1 MTTLACLALLTAA
14 PLKVGVTLH
23 PYFSWTSQVTKGL
36 PVEVVPVVPG
46 DVDVGSYQPRPQDV
60 AVLTTLDVLVEN
72 GLGHDAFL
80 DEMVRAAGNPRLVRV
95 RLNEATPRLVTK
107 DGDGPNSH
115 TFLSLGNAMAQSY
128 TLARALAEVRP
139 DWRRQLEANAATY
152 AKRLR
157 TLRAGAVRA
166 LAPVKERRVVTVHD
180 GYSYLLQELG
190 LELAA
195 VVEPAH
201 GLLPSAGELAEVVRL
216 LQAKQA
222 RVVFSE
228 ESFPP
233 AMAEVL
239 REAGAQV
246 VVVSHIAT
254 GDFTPERFEVELQ
267 QNLDAIIGAMTR

>member
-1 MTTLACLALLTAA
+1 MTTFACLALLAAA

-46 DVDVGSYQPRPQDV
+46 DVDIGSYQPRPQDV

-80 DEMVRAAGNPRLVRV
+80 DEMVRAASNPRLVRV

-128 TLARALAEVRP
+128 TLARALAELRP
-139 DWRRQLEANAATY
+139 EWRRQLEANAASYT
-152 AKRLR
+152 KRLR
-157 TLRAGAVRA
+157 AMRAAAVRA
-166 LAPVKERRVVTVHD
+166 LAPVKERRVITVHD

-201 GLLPSAGELAEVVRL
+201 GLLPSAGELAEVVKL
-216 LQAKQA
+216 LEAKQA

-233 AMAEVL
+233 AMAAVL

>member
-1 MTTLACLALLTAA
+1 MTSLACLALLAAA

-23 PYFSWTSQVTKGL
+23 PYFSWTAQVTAGL
-36 PVEVVPVVPG
+36 PVDVVPVVPG
-46 DVDVGSYQPRPQDV
+46 DVDIGSYQPRPQDV
-60 AVLTTLDVLVEN
+60 AVLSTLDVLVEN

-80 DEMVRAAGNPRLVRV
+80 DEMVRAAGNARLVRV
-95 RLNEATPRLVTK
+95 KLNEATPRLVTK
-107 DGDGPNSH
+107 DGDAPNSH

-128 TLARALAEVRP
+128 TLARALADLRP
-139 DWRRQLEANAATY
+139 QWRRQLETNAAAY

-157 TLRAGAVRA
+157 AMRAKAVTR
-166 LAPVKERRVVTVHD
+166 LAGVKQRRVVTVHD

-195 VVEPAH
+195 VVEPSH
-201 GLLPSAGELAEVVRL
+201 GLLPSASELAEVVRL
-216 LQAKQA
+216 LKAKQA

-239 REAGAQV
+239 KEAGAEV

-254 GDFTPERFEVELQ
+254 GEFTPERFEVELQ
-267 QNLDAIIGAMTR
+267 RNLDAIIEVLTR

>member
-1 MTTLACLALLTAA
+1 MTSLACLALLSAA

-46 DVDVGSYQPRPQDV
+46 DVDIGSYQPRPQDV
-60 AVLTTLDVLVEN
+60 ATLTTLDVLVEN

-107 DGDGPNSH
+107 GGEGPNSH
-115 TFLSLGNAMAQSY
+115 TFLSLGNAMAQAY
-128 TLARALAEVRP
+128 TLSRALAELRP
-139 DWRRQLEANAATY
+139 DWRRQLEDNAAAY

-157 TLRAGAVRA
+157 SQRARAVTA
-166 LAPVKERRVVTVHD
+166 LSQVKERRVVTVHD

-201 GLLPSAGELAEVVRL
+201 GLLPSAAELAQVVTL
-216 LQAKQA
+216 LEAKQA

-233 AMAEVL
+233 AMAAVL

-246 VVVSHIAT
+246 VVVSHVAT
-254 GDFTPERFEVELQ
+254 GDFTPERFEVEMQ
-267 QNLDAIIGAMTR
+267 RNLDAIIGAMTR